1 MVTTLLYIWV
11 EFDAITIADRLPFYL
26 HSETRPD
33 FHDEVPAQE
42 ADWVDAFE
50 FLTEPTSIKR
60 INKSSFFIFFNS
72 ESNADSFCLCKAIGL
87 LKPKLLLTLENAEG
101 EENYNIWIDGNN
113 SLVYAPEGLED
124 PEDDERYNRNLS
136 AADRKQLDLLD
147 DDPEKALVYLSEV
160 LLHE

>member
-33 FHDEVPAQE
+33 FHDEVPLQE

-50 FLTEPTSIKR
+50 FLPEPTLIKR

-72 ESNADSFCLCKAIGL
+72 ESKPNSFELCNAIGL
-87 LKPKLLLTLENAEG
+87 LKPKLLLTLENVEG
-101 EENYNIWIDGNN
+101 DESYDMWIDGSN
-113 SLVYAPEGLED
+113 SLVYAPEDLENQD
-124 PEDDERYNRNLS
+124 DNLKFNSNLTQSERFELELLHDEPERSL
-136 AADRKQLDLLD
+136 AFLA
-147 DDPEKALVYLSEV
+147 EV
-160 LLHE
+160 LTTK